1 MDILFLQRVHFLA
14 KLCFHWG
21 SCYSIC
27 SYLCFVLKIV
37 VFPFSFGHCVVCP
50 SCPFSFGHCV
60 VCPSIYGI
68 FKLFYKTFQE
78 HDIKIVK
85 REVKNQKLI
94 LNLKNWRTYN
104 KYCRMEELSIFE

>member
-37 VFPFSFGHCVVCP
+37 VF
-50 SCPFSFGHCV
+50 PFSFGHCV

-104 KYCRMEELSIFE
+104 KYCHIEELSIFE